1 MRVIPFLFSLV
12 LFANATVVPSKS
24 AQKRPNIL
32 FIFTDDHCQ
41 QALSAYDP
49 SKITTPNMDRIANE
63 GMRFSRYYVTNSICG
78 PSRAVIQTGKY
89 SHLNGFYRN
98 GIHFDGSQQTFPK
111 LLRAEGYQTA
121 IVGKWHLASTPQGYD
136 NFDVLIGQGPY

>member
-41 QALSAYDP
+41 
-49 SKITTPNMDRIANE
+49 
-63 GMRFSRYYVTNSICG
+63 
-78 PSRAVIQTGKY
+78 
-89 SHLNGFYRN
+89 
-98 GIHFDGSQQTFPK
+98 
-111 LLRAEGYQTA
+111 
-121 IVGKWHLASTPQGYD
+121 
-136 NFDVLIGQGPY
+136 